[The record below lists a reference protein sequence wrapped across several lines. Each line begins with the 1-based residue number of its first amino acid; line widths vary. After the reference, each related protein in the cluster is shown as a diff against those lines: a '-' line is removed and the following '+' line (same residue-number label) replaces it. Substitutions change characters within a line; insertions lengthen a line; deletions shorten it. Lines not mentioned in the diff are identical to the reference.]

1 MAEHLEELCGNIS
14 LSEGEKTGITITEG
28 EIEEVRAQGGRCLI
42 GRIWTAKRVNKEAFK
57 VVLTR
62 VWRTV
67 KGVRFKE
74 LDDNIWLFEF
84 EEVDDMRRVLDG
96 RPWSFDRQLIVLTEF
111 DGKTPPAQMAFKHSL
126 FWVQVHDL
134 PLLCMTKRIAVKIGE
149 SLGKLTEVDLAGDG
163 AGWGRSIRIRVEI
176 DLAKPLERGR
186 ALRLEGK
193 SYWVSFKYEKLPMFF
208 FGCGRLVHDAKGCPT
223 PRQTRLSA
231 TDDLKQWG
239 VGLRADD
246 GRRRGAGGGYGYFN
260 NEGWKPK
267 QAAVLGAEGGGSGA
281 DGSEQR
287 AASTSEESSAFS
299 GPTRNL
305 SKQLPGAVHGPSDHR
320 DPVYNGAVCGAPNR
334 GETLAHNVELKLSN
348 AAGRGLPDR
357 GESYPPHA
365 EVYGAVRGLLA
376 RGGGAVFSPAHGD
389 KRDNEHEPALEE
401 LVEQLSFTTGEHV
414 AGHIDD
420 VGLWRDSIVIAE
432 FDKEKIT

>member
-1 MAEHLEELCGNIS
+1 
-14 LSEGEKTGITITEG
+14 
-28 EIEEVRAQGGRCLI
+28 V
-42 GRIWTAKRVNKEAFK
+42 
-57 VVLTR
+57 
-62 VWRTV
+62 
-67 KGVRFKE
+67 
-74 LDDNIWLFEF
+74 
-84 EEVDDMRRVLDG
+84 
-96 RPWSFDRQLIVLTEF
+96 
-111 DGKTPPAQMAFKHSL
+111 
-126 FWVQVHDL
+126 
-134 PLLCMTKRIAVKIGE
+134 
-149 SLGKLTEVDLAGDG
+149 
-163 AGWGRSIRIRVEI
+163 
-176 DLAKPLERGR
+176 
-186 ALRLEGK
+186 
-193 SYWVSFKYEKLPMFF
+193 
-208 FGCGRLVHDAKGCPT
+208 
-223 PRQTRLSA
+223 
-231 TDDLKQWG
+231 DDLKQWG
-239 VGLRADD
+239 IRLRAVDE
-246 GRRRGAGGGYGYFN
+246 RRRGAGGGPSYFPY
-260 NEGWKPK
+260 EGWKSTSTAP
-267 QAAVLGAEGGGSGA
+267 AALGAGGGGSGA
-281 DGSEQR
+281 DGGAHR
-287 AASTSEESSAFS
+287 TGSTSEGSSEFS

-389 KRDNEHEPALEE
+389 RRDKEHEPALEE